1 MTVNK
6 LQGVDFDH
14 NNCQF
19 FKTYEEDTLRIPLNM
34 VVKRRDVNHYLNV
47 NPRTSTLDQS
57 IKKRQQSICLN
68 MKLFGV
74 MGVVDKIDKKKWE
87 VKVNFDREAEENKL
101 HDPFVAQNLLH

>member
-1 MTVNK
+1 
-6 LQGVDFDH
+6 
-14 NNCQF
+14 
-19 FKTYEEDTLRIPLNM
+19 
-34 VVKRRDVNHYLNV
+34 
-47 NPRTSTLDQS
+47 
-57 IKKRQQSICLN
+57 